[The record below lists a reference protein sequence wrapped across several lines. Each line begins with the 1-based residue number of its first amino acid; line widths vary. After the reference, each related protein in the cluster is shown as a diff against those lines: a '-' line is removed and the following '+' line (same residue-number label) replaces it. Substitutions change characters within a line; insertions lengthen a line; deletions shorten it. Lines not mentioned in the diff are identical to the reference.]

1 MVTQL
6 HNEYAID
13 LMFLVPIG
21 VMTQHEHRLSQVRVI
36 HEDVC
41 RADEMQ
47 IHIRLC

>member
-1 MVTQL
+1 L

-13 LMFLVPIG
+13 LTRRTPMNVTRGRGP
-21 VMTQHEHRLSQVRVI
+21 RLFQVRVI

-47 IHIRLC
+47 IYIQLC